1 MSEESFTFADDIPES
16 GNPVPD
22 NMPSCVVCAAP
33 LEYTGRGRKP
43 KYCAEHKPSRG
54 QSAVSG
60 KSSAIVNRA
69 IDELTV
75 LYGVLGQ
82 GIKFRQPLAGELIF
96 QQRDK
101 LAESYRM
108 MLETNSRFRRLFQ
121 KIETSAA
128 ILPIIAAH
136 GQLAMAIYTAQQMQ
150 NIPVQTPSDGNGAD

>member
-1 MSEESFTFADDIPES
+1 MTESFTFVDDVPES

-22 NMPSCVVCAAP
+22 DLPSCVVCGAP
-33 LEYTGRGRKP
+33 VEYSGRGRKP
-43 KYCAEHKPSRG
+43 KYCSEHKPSRG

-60 KSSAIVNRA
+60 KSSVLVTRA

-96 QQRDK
+96 ENRDK

-108 MLETNSRFRRLFQ
+108 MLETNARFRKLFQ
-121 KIETSAA
+121 KIESSAA

-136 GQLAMAIYTAQQMQ
+136 GQLAMTIYAASQMQ
-150 NIPVQTPSDGNGAD
+150 HVPVQTPDVGNGDN